1 MGMFFNASG
10 DFNCAAKFENQA
22 KMQLHIASQVMYAV
36 SRLIYLIT
44 LGNWETCKCL
54 GFTPH
59 PLGQTW
65 DEVGVILM
73 LSNVS

>member
-22 KMQLHIASQVMYAV
+22 KMQLYIASQVMYAV

-44 LGNWETCKCL
+44 LGTWETCKCL

>member
-10 DFNCAAKFENQA
+10 DFSCAAKFENQA

-36 SRLIYLIT
+36 SRLIYLVT
-44 LGNWETCKCL
+44 LGTWETCKCL

-73 LSNVS
+73 LTNVS

>member
-22 KMQLHIASQVMYAV
+22 KMQQHIASQVMYAV

-44 LGNWETCKCL
+44 LGTWETCKCL